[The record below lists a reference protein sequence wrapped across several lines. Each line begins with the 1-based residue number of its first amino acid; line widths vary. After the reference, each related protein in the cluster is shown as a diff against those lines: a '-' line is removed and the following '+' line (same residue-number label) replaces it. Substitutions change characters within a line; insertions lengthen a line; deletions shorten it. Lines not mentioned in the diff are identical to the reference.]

1 MLSPPQIIYR
11 QLSTWRCAGAP
22 HDNWC
27 WSRCCFAW
35 QLSLAPVLGSY
46 GAFLLPLHQQA
57 NDNFLYCLL
66 IPLRQPTSDSS
77 LGTLRCPSPT
87 FPSTGVLGLTEGPRT
102 ALAFC
107 QSSTEG
113 ASKAHLAHCPMAV
126 RSLPPFSLLHRQPK
140 GSAGCYGSV
149 ALFPLQREVGEEQ
162 LYPLVYRACTKNANL
177 IAQN

>member
-35 QLSLAPVLGSY
+35 QLSLAPVLGSN

-102 ALAFC
+102 ALA
-107 QSSTEG
+107 S
-113 ASKAHLAHCPMAV
+113 ASPALKGQAKPILLTVPWLWDLCHL
-126 RSLPPFSLLHRQPK
+126 SPFSTGSPK
-140 GSAGCYGSV
+140 AQQGV
-149 ALFPLQREVGEEQ
+149 MALWLFSHFSEKWEKSS
-162 LYPLVYRACTKNANL
+162 CTL
-177 IAQN
+177 